1 MADGNGIVGGTPGR
15 YYNWKAFVNISQ
27 TKITDDRIWLHVE
40 LGYATWYAI
49 NVYASG
55 HLDQDN
61 KSWSG
66 SLYSGGNGYWATAV
80 VATADVD
87 FARGED
93 AWTYSCGGSIWTT
106 GGFAPGTSTATASY
120 TIPAHPRYV
129 PRAPTNLTLV
139 SSTDTKQEL
148 SVELPDK
155 SGWHDYNKINFYR
168 HTDDGDTEQLYHDKV
183 ISNYP
188 DLTTTAGHKYTYD
201 CRVQNGDDINYRSDM
216 SNVVTVFTSPN
227 ALGGLELTKTADN
240 KAQLKG
246 YDAPR
251 WKDGYE
257 FQVTKDNGKTWEN
270 ATVDETWLDSAAPAG
285 TIRYR
290 VRAYKND
297 PWNGAGDTI
306 YSPWTESNS
315 ITTICPPNA
324 PTINGLNTVYAANMD
339 GNASIAFTWTPN
351 HPDGSPQS
359 AAQIELKSSIGAVQ
373 PVNITDSTT
382 SFSINH
388 GVGTLSVRVR
398 TKGLDANWGA
408 WSEWKTVR
416 IAYGAS
422 AWFSSPS
429 TNDTEVGI
437 LPYTVEW
444 KAADSTGISYQKIEL
459 RDSSGGVI
467 ASIEPSTST
476 RSWNLSGYSMLVNN
490 SSYTLKGYV
499 RNGAGLTTE
508 FTRTFT
514 TNWLSPAAP
523 TVQVEYTDDLCAIIH
538 VYQPKMDYAVH
549 DAALTGPI
557 TQSDDGL
564 LLSGNLTIED
574 GAIKLMSTA
583 LTKTYDIA
591 RKDSD
596 GTLTVLGTGNDLGT
610 FVIDRLPPLN
620 TEYEYVMTAHAES
633 GTYITFSVK
642 ALCPSSGDE
651 AFNFGDAAE
660 TCLRVGFDAQ
670 ASRSKKVSGNT
681 FHFALG
687 KGASQLPTFYS
698 NDDMDIDGTH
708 SYKLHSRDLY
718 DRAEKITDKPENAV
732 CWFRSAFGRIAR
744 VYVSAWNFSYAAE
757 NYMLWNM
764 GASMTEC
771 VWEEPLR

>member
-1 MADGNGIVGGTPGR
+1 MAHGNAVSGYGNG
-15 YYNWKAFVNISQ
+15 YYNWYAYISIWQ
-27 TKITDDRIWLHVE
+27 NWITDDKISLHVE
-40 LGYATWYAI
+40 LGYSTQYAI
-49 NVYASG
+49 NVYANG

-61 KSWSG
+61 KNWSG
-66 SLYSGGNGYWATAV
+66 SLYSGTNSGWVTTAV
-80 VATADVD
+80 TSTDVE
-87 FARGED
+87 FTRGEN
-93 AWTYSCGGSIWTT
+93 AWTYSCGGWIQTT
-106 GGFAPGTSTATASY
+106 GGFAPGTSWVTGTY

-183 ISNYP
+183 ISNYL

-201 CRVQNGDDINYRSDM
+201 CRVQNGDDNNYRSDM

-270 ATVDETWLDSAAPAG
+270 ATVDETWLDSDAPAG

-290 VRAYKND
+290 VRAYKNN

-324 PTINGLNTVYAANMD
+324 PTINGLKTVYAASID
-339 GNASIAFTWTPN
+339 GIANIAFTWTPN

-359 AAQIELKSSIGAVQ
+359 AAQIEFKSSTGAKQ
-373 PVNITDSTT
+373 PVDITDATNSY
-382 SFSINH
+382 SVNH

-429 TNDTEVGI
+429 TDRTEVGV

-459 RDSSGGVI
+459 RDSSGCII

-490 SSYTLKGYV
+490 SSYTLKGYI

-523 TVQVEYTDDLCAIIH
+523 TVQVEYTDDLCTIIH
-538 VYQPKMDYAVH
+538 VYQPKTDYTVQ

-574 GAIKLMSTA
+574 GAIKLTSTA
-583 LTKTYDIA
+583 PIKTYDIA

-687 KGASQLPTFYS
+687 KGASPLPTFYS
-698 NDDMDIDGTH
+698 NDDIDIDGTH

>member
-1 MADGNGIVGGTPGR
+1 MADGNAVSGYGNG
-15 YYNWKAFVNISQ
+15 YYNWHAYISIWQ
-27 TKITDDRIWLHVE
+27 NWITDDKISLHVE
-40 LGYATWYAI
+40 LGYSTRYAI
-49 NVYASG
+49 NVYAKG

-61 KSWSG
+61 KNWSG
-66 SLYSGGNGYWATAV
+66 SLYSGTNSGWVTTAV
-80 VATADVD
+80 TSADVE
-87 FARGED
+87 FERGENS
-93 AWTYSCGGSIWTT
+93 WTYSCGGWIQTT
-106 GGFAPGTSTATASY
+106 GGFAPGTSWVTGTY

-129 PRAPTNLTLV
+129 PKAPTNLTLV

-148 SVELPDK
+148 SVTLPDK

-168 HTDDGDTEQLYHDKV
+168 HTDGGDTEQLYHDKV

-201 CRVQNGDDINYRSDM
+201 CRVQNGDNGSLLSDM
-216 SNVVTVFTSPN
+216 SNVVEVYTSPN
-227 ALGGLELTKTADN
+227 ALGRLELTKTADN

-270 ATVDETWLDSAAPAG
+270 ATVDETWLDSDAPAG

-290 VRAYKND
+290 VRAYKNK

-324 PTINGLNTVYAANMD
+324 PTINGLKTVYAANID
-339 GNASIAFTWTPN
+339 GIVGIAFTWTPN

-359 AAQIELKSSIGAVQ
+359 AAQIELRSSVGVL
-373 PVNITDSTT
+373 PVVNIADSTN
-382 SFSINH
+382 SYSIEH
-388 GVGTLSVRVR
+388 AIGTLSIRVR

-408 WSEWKTVR
+408 WSELKTVR

-429 TNDTEVGI
+429 TNGTEVGV

-490 SSYTLKGYV
+490 SSYTLKGYI

-523 TVQVEYTDDLCAIIH
+523 AVQVEYTDDLCAIIH
-538 VYQPKMDYAVH
+538 VYQPKTDYAVQ

-574 GAIKLMSTA
+574 GAIKLTSTA
-583 LTKTYDIA
+583 PTKTYDIA

-596 GTLTVLGTGNDLGT
+596 GTLTVLGTSNDLGT

-744 VYVSAWNFSYAAE
+744 VHVSAWNFSYAAE

>member
-27 TKITDDRIWLHVE
+27 TKITDDKIWLHVE

-66 SLYSGGNGYWATAV
+66 SLYSGGNGYWATVV

-129 PRAPTNLTLV
+129 PRDPTNLTLV

-148 SVELPDK
+148 SVTLPDK

-168 HTDDGDTEQLYHDKV
+168 HTDDGPTEELYHDKV

-188 DLTTTAGHKYTYD
+188 DPTTTAGHKYTYD
-201 CRVQNGDDINYRSDM
+201 CRVQNGDNGSLLSGM
-216 SNVVTVFTSPN
+216 SNVVEVYTSPN
-227 ALGGLELTKTADN
+227 ALGRLELTKTADN

-270 ATVDETWLDSAAPAG
+270 ATVDETWLDSDAPAG

-290 VRAYKND
+290 VRAYKNK
-297 PWNGAGDTI
+297 PWDGAGDTI

-315 ITTICPPNA
+315 ITTICPPNT
-324 PTINGLNTVYAANMD
+324 PTINGLKTVYAANID
-339 GNASIAFTWTPN
+339 GIVGIAFTWTPN

-359 AAQIELKSSIGAVQ
+359 AAQIELRSSVGAL
-373 PVNITDSTT
+373 PVVDIADSTN
-382 SFSINH
+382 SYSIEH
-388 GVGTLSVRVR
+388 GIGTLSVRVR

-416 IAYGAS
+416 IAYSAN

-429 TNDTEVGI
+429 TNGTEVGV

-459 RDSSGGVI
+459 RNSSGGVI

-476 RSWNLSGYSMLVNN
+476 RSWNLGGYSMLVNN

-523 TVQVEYTDDLCAIIH
+523 AVQVEYTDDLCAIIH
-538 VYQPKMDYAVH
+538 VYQPKTDYAVQ

-564 LLSGNLTIED
+564 LFSGNLTIED
-574 GAIKLMSTA
+574 GAIKLTSTA
-583 LTKTYDIA
+583 PTKTYDIA

-596 GTLTVLGTGNDLGT
+596 GTLTVLGTSNDLGT

>member
-1 MADGNGIVGGTPGR
+1 MADGNAVSGYGNG
-15 YYNWKAFVNISQ
+15 YYNWHAYISIWQ
-27 TKITDDRIWLHVE
+27 NWITDDKISLHVE
-40 LGYATWYAI
+40 LGYSTRYAI
-49 NVYASG
+49 NVYAKG

-61 KSWSG
+61 KNWSG
-66 SLYSGGNGYWATAV
+66 SLYSGTNSGWVTTAV
-80 VATADVD
+80 TSADVE
-87 FARGED
+87 FERGENS
-93 AWTYSCGGSIWTT
+93 WTYSCGGWIQTT
-106 GGFAPGTSTATASY
+106 GGFAPGTSWVTGTY

-129 PRAPTNLTLV
+129 PKAPTNLTLV

-148 SVELPDK
+148 SVTLPDK

-168 HTDDGDTEQLYHDKV
+168 HTDGGDTEQLYHDKV

-201 CRVQNGDDINYRSDM
+201 CRVQNGDNGSLLSDM
-216 SNVVTVFTSPN
+216 SNVVEVYTSPN
-227 ALGGLELTKTADN
+227 ALGRLELTKTADN

-270 ATVDETWLDSAAPAG
+270 ATVDETWLDSDAPAG

-290 VRAYKND
+290 VRAYKNK

-324 PTINGLNTVYAANMD
+324 PTINGLKTVYAANID
-339 GNASIAFTWTPN
+339 GIVGIAFTWTPN

-359 AAQIELKSSIGAVQ
+359 AAQIELRSSVGVL
-373 PVNITDSTT
+373 PVVNIADSTN
-382 SFSINH
+382 SYSIEH
-388 GVGTLSVRVR
+388 AIGTLSIRVR

-408 WSEWKTVR
+408 WSELKTVR

-429 TNDTEVGI
+429 TNGTEVGV

-490 SSYTLKGYV
+490 SSYTLKGYI

-523 TVQVEYTDDLCAIIH
+523 AVQVEYTDDLCAIIH
-538 VYQPKMDYAVH
+538 VYQPKTDYAVQ

-574 GAIKLMSTA
+574 GAIKLTSTA
-583 LTKTYDIA
+583 PTKNYDIA

-596 GTLTVLGTGNDLGT
+596 GTLTVLGTSNDLGT

-670 ASRSKKVSGNT
+670 ASRSRKYPAIRST
-681 FHFALG
+681 SRWARERPRCPC
-687 KGASQLPTFYS
+687 STPTT
-698 NDDMDIDGTH
+698 IWT
-708 SYKLHSRDLY
+708 LT
-718 DRAEKITDKPENAV
+718 A
-732 CWFRSAFGRIAR
+732 RIATR
-744 VYVSAWNFSYAAE
+744 SIP
-757 NYMLWNM
+757 
-764 GASMTEC
+764 SMPTDA
-771 VWEEPLR
+771 PS

>member
-1 MADGNGIVGGTPGR
+1 MADGNTVSGYGNGS
-15 YYNWKAFVNISQ
+15 YNWHAYISIWQ
-27 TKITDDRIWLHVE
+27 NWITDDKISLHVE
-40 LGYATWYAI
+40 LGYSTRYAI
-49 NVYASG
+49 NVYAKG

-61 KSWSG
+61 KNWSG
-66 SLYSGGNGYWATAV
+66 SLYSGTNSGWVTTAV
-80 VATADVD
+80 TSADVE
-87 FARGED
+87 FTRGEN
-93 AWTYSCGGSIWTT
+93 AWTYSCGGWIQTT
-106 GGFAPGTSTATASY
+106 GGFAPGTSWVTGTY

-201 CRVQNGDDINYRSDM
+201 CRTQNGDDNNYRSDM

-227 ALGGLELTKTADN
+227 ALGRLELTKIADN

-270 ATVDETWLDSAAPAG
+270 ATVDETWLDSDAPAG

-290 VRAYKND
+290 VRAYKYK

-324 PTINGLNTVYAANMD
+324 PTINGLKTIYAANID
-339 GNASIAFTWTPN
+339 GIVGIAFTWTPN

-359 AAQIELKSSIGAVQ
+359 AAQIELRSSVGAL
-373 PVNITDSTT
+373 PVVDIADSTN
-382 SFSINH
+382 SYSIEH
-388 GVGTLSVRVR
+388 GIGTLSVRVR

-429 TNDTEVGI
+429 TNGTEVGV

-538 VYQPKMDYAVH
+538 VYQPKTDYAVQ
-549 DAALTGPI
+549 DTALTGPI

-574 GAIKLMSTA
+574 GAIKLTSTA
-583 LTKTYDIA
+583 PTKTYDIA

-642 ALCPSSGDE
+642 ALCSSSGDE